1 MLRRLLLAT
10 TALTMLVTPA
20 SAAPL
25 AAAIAA
31 IPAIAALGSTAAGL
45 IGWGVVTGLAVAGSL
60 LLAPK
65 TPSPTPADVASLVKQ
80 DVPVRWVHQGRRRVG
95 GAMLLGETEAG
106 NFHGIYANQHGLCEA
121 FERTFLDGREVVID
135 GGTGFVIGVLGTG
148 EFPFPN
154 PYTVQII
161 TRPGTADQTAI
172 GEPTV
177 LFPTLWTAEHRA
189 RGVALTYIRQ
199 GAVEAEAFGKAYP
212 NRLAQI
218 EQIGRFGQAY
228 DPRTEATVWTQNLP
242 LLFAAYLTSPD
253 GMQIPAQYINMPRL
267 AAAADRAD
275 EEVAIKGGGTIPRYH
290 GGFSY
295 RMDADPASIV
305 ARYLAAMD
313 GRLSLLPDGTIAIDA
328 GAYEE
333 PTVVLDNDSIVGY
346 ELRAG
351 GDPANEA
358 NEIRA
363 QFTYAGAD
371 YAAGDADAWRDEA
384 DIAESGEAKPAALQL
399 YEVEHHNHCRRLM
412 KLYARRVLPAYQGT
426 VTTNLKG
433 LEAWD
438 QRFVRIRGTLY
449 GLDHVFEV
457 QGFAFDPATMTVTL
471 QVVAMTASAWSF
483 DAETEEGTAPAL
495 PDEDDATTIG
505 PPEGL
510 SVTRAYRTVSG
521 GVRAPV
527 LEVSWNPPLRAYSSA
542 QAQISV
548 SGADSWRDIALV
560 RNTSP
565 PTAALAE
572 NVSDGTDYDIRVR
585 WRAPDTDWSTIA
597 TETAVADPDPAGD
610 VTGVS
615 ATPDGTG
622 AAVLGWFPPNSA
634 RYAGVKIRGSTTDD
648 IGTASVLDTV
658 SGAPTT
664 AFQTRRLTSLA
675 AGTWYF
681 WVSAVNG
688 SGIES
693 DPEPSGATTIT

>member
-10 TALTMLVTPA
+10 TALTMLATPA
-20 SAAPL
+20 SAGPL

-31 IPAIAALGSTAAGL
+31 LPAIAALGTTAANL

-65 TPSPTPADVASLVKQ
+65 VPAPTPADIAGLVKQ
-80 DVPVRWVHQGRRRVG
+80 DVPARWVHQGRKRVG
-95 GAMLLGETEAG
+95 GAMLFGATENG

-135 GGTGFVIGVLGTG
+135 SGTGFVTGVLGTG
-148 EFPFPN
+148 DFPYPN
-154 PYTVQII
+154 PFTVQILS
-161 TRPGTADQTAI
+161 RPGTSDQTAI

-177 LFPTLWTAEHRA
+177 LFPTQWTSDHRG
-189 RGVALTYIRQ
+189 RGIALTYIRQ
-199 GAVEAEAFGKAYP
+199 GAVDAEAFSKAYP
-212 NRLAQI
+212 NRLVQM
-218 EQIGRFGQAY
+218 ERIGRFGQAY
-228 DPRTEATVWTQNLP
+228 DPRTGTTVWTQNLA

-253 GMQIPAQYINMPRL
+253 GMQIPAEYINMTRL
-267 AAAADRAD
+267 AAAADLCD

-290 GGFSY
+290 GSLSY
-295 RMDADPASIV
+295 SMDADPASVIG
-305 ARYLAAMD
+305 RYLAAMD
-313 GRLSLLPDGTIAIDA
+313 GRLTLLADGTVAIDA

-333 PTVVLDNDSIVGY
+333 PTVVLNDRCIVGY

-351 GDPANEA
+351 GDPASEA
-358 NEIRA
+358 NDIRA
-363 QFTYAGAD
+363 QFTFAGAD
-371 YAAGDADAWRDEA
+371 YAAADADPWRDEA
-384 DIAESGEAKPAALQL
+384 DIATSGEQKTISRQV

-412 KLYARRVLPAYQGT
+412 KLLARRALPAYQGT

-438 QRFVRIRGTLY
+438 QRFVRVQGTMFD
-449 GLDHVFEV
+449 LDHVFEV
-457 QGFAFDPATMTVTL
+457 QGISLDPATMTVTL
-471 QVVAMTASAWSF
+471 QVIAIEASAWAF

-510 SVTRAYRTVSG
+510 AVTRSYRTVSG

-527 LEVSWNPPLRAYSSA
+527 LEVSWDPPLRAYSSA

-560 RNTSP
+560 RDTSP

-572 NVSDGTDYDIRVR
+572 SVSDGTDYDIRVR
-585 WRAPDTDWSTIA
+585 WRAPDSDWSTVA

-615 ATPDGTG
+615 ATPDGAG
-622 AAVLGWFPPNSA
+622 AAIVGWFPPNSA

-648 IGTASVLDTV
+648 IGTASVLATV

-664 AFQTRRLTSLA
+664 AYQGRRLTSLS

-688 SGIES
+688 SGVES
-693 DPEPSGATTIT
+693 AGEPSGATTIT